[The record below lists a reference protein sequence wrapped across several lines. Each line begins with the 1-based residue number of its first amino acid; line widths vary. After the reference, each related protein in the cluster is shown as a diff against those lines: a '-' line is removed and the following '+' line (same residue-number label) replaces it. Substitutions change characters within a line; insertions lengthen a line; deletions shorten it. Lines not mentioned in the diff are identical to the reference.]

1 MNNTSFLEEDF
12 DDGSGF
18 DSSDHCAESEFTLTD
33 QIVRSTLY
41 CAAMLVSL
49 LANSLLICVVRRNRR
64 MRTVTHHLI
73 VNMAVADLLITVFH
87 MPYMLQVYVTGSH
100 QLHVS
105 GILAT
110 LTCKVAG
117 FSQDLSIA
125 CSVLSLVAIAF
136 DRFFAILFPLKKVLS
151 QTRASSIIATVWLVS
166 LMVCAPLLYANR
178 MEEDDEGAYCYEDWS
193 PGFDNDTASRD
204 FTVVLFVIL
213 YACPLVLISV
223 LYSSIVY
230 RVWRRQIPGAHTGR
244 RSHATQKARRKLLK
258 LLIVVVGVFTLCWLP
273 YYVQFFMEY
282 FSNKYVDCSISDRLQ
297 FAGRFLGHIN
307 SAVNPC
313 MYFIL
318 NKEYRNGVKQVCRCL
333 CCIKGRAVRADTF
346 PPSTLSRSYDR
357 SFVLLRCKAGAM
369 TASSIDSVSQNVKL
383 TRLSISFLQ

>member
-1 MNNTSFLEEDF
+1 MNMNGSNSDF

-18 DSSDHCAESEFTLTD
+18 DSSDPCAESEFTLTD

-87 MPYMLQVYVTGSH
+87 MPYMLHVYVTGSH

-136 DRFFAILFPLKKVLS
+136 DRFFAILFPLKKVIT
-151 QTRASSIIATVWLVS
+151 QTRTKSIIATVWLVS

-230 RVWRRQIPGAHTGR
+230 RVWRRPALSSSLRGGR
-244 RSHATQKARRKLLK
+244 FRGRTRRKVLK
-258 LLIVVVGVFTLCWLP
+258 LLIIIVCVFLVCWLP
-273 YYVQFFMEY
+273 YHVLFFMHYFTEKYHDCSPPEGVQFICR
-282 FSNKYVDCSISDRLQ
+282 FSAHV
-297 FAGRFLGHIN
+297 N
-307 SAVNPC
+307 SALNPC
-313 MYFIL
+313 LYFML
-318 NKEYRNGVKQVCRCL
+318 LKEYRKGLRECL
-333 CCIKGRAVRADTF
+333 CCVK
-346 PPSTLSRSYDR
+346 STGQWQLNSIPLSRKKPGSGSRFRLGFSMPKQYNVTR
-357 SFVLLRCKAGAM
+357 PNKAEVEA
-369 TASSIDSVSQNVKL
+369 L
-383 TRLSISFLQ
+383 